1 MEWKEKQQKKPRSNA
16 QRGFSIC
23 LPLLTA
29 YGFDKNNA
37 FLPINKKTP
46 EQCSTGLTQINTKSI
61 TKI

>member
-1 MEWKEKQQKKPRSNA
+1 MEWKEKQQKKPRSIA

-37 FLPINKKTP
+37 FLSINKKNP
-46 EQCSTGLTQINTKSI
+46 GAMLNGVDPNKH
-61 TKI
+61 KIHN